1 MVPEIILNNITNW
14 LQHWVG
20 RYIFR
25 RTRLRHRFKERLI
38 AIVDGY
44 ADAMTDSGR
53 TSSLVSVINQA
64 LTDDINKD
72 ARIQG
77 PLRAAQILGKWY
89 SEYKANPKSIML
101 RYISQSFDHFARILY
116 ESHSVFNELFQVIA
130 KDETIRNK
138 LKGDSYG
145 YPYFEKIYNK
155 ATTDFEQLCKE
166 ARRALGDDFREY
178 QFNPLPKL

>member
-1 MVPEIILNNITNW
+1 MGPEIILDNIANW

-20 RYIFR
+20 RYIFG
-25 RTRLRHRFKERLI
+25 RTRLRHRFKEGLI
-38 AIVDGY
+38 EIVDGY
-44 ADAMTDSGR
+44 ADAMADSGR

-64 LTDDINKD
+64 LADDKNKN

-77 PLRAAQILGKWY
+77 PLRSAQILGKWY
-89 SEYKANPKSIML
+89 SEYKGNPKSIML
-101 RYISQSFDHFARILY
+101 SYISQSFDHFARILH
-116 ESHSVFNELFQVIA
+116 ESHSVFNEFFQVIA
-130 KDETIRNK
+130 NDETIRNK
-138 LKGDSYG
+138 LRSDSYS

-166 ARRALGDDFREY
+166 ARKALGNDFKEY